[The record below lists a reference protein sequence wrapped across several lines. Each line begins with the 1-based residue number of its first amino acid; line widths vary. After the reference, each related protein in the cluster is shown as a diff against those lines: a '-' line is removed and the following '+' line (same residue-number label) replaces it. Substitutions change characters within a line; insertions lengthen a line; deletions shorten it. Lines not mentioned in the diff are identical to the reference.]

1 MEVGIDI
8 GNLSGVAL
16 RNMPPARSNYQQRAG
31 RAGRRGNAIATVIAF
46 GSADSHDE
54 HYFSEPKEI
63 ISGIAEDP
71 RLTLDNVEIVR
82 RHVTAFLLQRYHQDA
97 LPEVTAAEQ
106 PQLFEVLGSISDFK
120 DPTQKLNSTAFAQW
134 LTDNNE
140 ALAIE
145 VADWLP
151 TQLAQADRAELLA
164 DLAKASVVKVQQV
177 LDDAETDNDSDD
189 DRETIEDLTAEA
201 SSESGLEDD
210 DPRPRGS
217 LNLLTRLLDEGVL
230 PRYAFPTDVVA
241 FHVFD
246 EYASTKYRKE
256 DLYTP
261 SQGLNVALSQYAPGK
276 EIWVDSRQWFSGA
289 LYSPGDERA
298 RAWQDRRLYYEC
310 SVCHYALHVD
320 RTEGTRGE
328 TLKCAACGS
337 DGTFG
342 KAKPWLEPPGF
353 AHPVTVPPGT
363 LPDEAPAKSYATR
376 AKLMAKSDLDLPW
389 QSTTARLKS
398 AYRRSN
404 LMVTNTGP
412 EQKGYSYCVACGLIE
427 PTANRHGT
435 VGALHRKPYPD
446 EDEQICQGTFGS
458 FGIVLGTDFRSDV
471 LLIQAHLDAPMR
483 LMPGELPTEIALR
496 TVAEALTLAAT
507 RALEIDGNELQAE
520 YRPALTP
527 GGADGSEV
535 EIYLY
540 DTLAGGAG
548 FARRAGEMGRK
559 LYEDALAILSACPA
573 DCDQSCY
580 RCLRRFGNRFEHG
593 LLDRH
598 LGASLLSYLIDGTT
612 PVLPAELLDR
622 SVNRL
627 LADLRRQNIPGIEF
641 QRAKLENAASPQER
655 IAIEATTASG
665 TIGVGVYGPLS
676 PPETGDDALTWAG
689 QKALWVNQIVIQHNL
704 PRASSDLIQQL

>member
-54 HYFSEPKEI
+54 HYFSQPKEM

-97 LPEVTAAEQ
+97 LPQVSPDEQ
-106 PQLFEVLGSISDFK
+106 PQLFEVLGSISDFNDASK
-120 DPTQKLNSTAFAQW
+120 ALNSSAFAKW
-134 LTDNNE
+134 LETNN
-140 ALAIE
+140 ANLIDE

-151 TQLAQADRAELLA
+151 SQLSETDRDDLLA
-164 DLAKASVVKVQQV
+164 NLAKVSVAKVQQV
-177 LDDAETDNDSDD
+177 LDEVEPDDDAEEDD
-189 DRETIEDLTAEA
+189 ASIEDLTAKASTDPGGEA
-201 SSESGLEDD
+201 D

-241 FHVFD
+241 FHIFD
-246 EYASTKYRKE
+246 EFASTKYRTA

-289 LYSPGDERA
+289 LYSPAKVERDE
-298 RAWQDRRLYYEC
+298 AWKNRRLYYEC
-310 SVCHYALHVD
+310 SVCHYALHID

-328 TLKCAACGS
+328 MLKCEACGS

-353 AHPVTVPPGT
+353 AHPVTVAPGT

-389 QSTTARLKS
+389 RLLTPGLKS
-398 AYRRSN
+398 AYRRSD

-427 PTANRHGT
+427 PTANRHAT
-435 VGALHRKPYPD
+435 VDGPHRKPYPD
-446 EDEQICQGTFGS
+446 EDDQTCQGTYAT

-471 LLIQAHLDAPMR
+471 LLIQARLEAP
-483 LMPGELPTEIALR
+483 LQLKPGELATEIALR

-507 RALEIDGNELQAE
+507 RALEIDGSELQAE

-559 LYEDALAILSACPA
+559 LYEEALAILASCPD

-598 LGASLLSYLIDGTT
+598 LGASLLNYLLNGEE
-612 PVLPAELLDR
+612 PVLSAEVLER
-622 SVNRL
+622 SSSRL
-627 LADLRRQNIPGIEF
+627 VADLKRQNIPNVEF
-641 QRAKLENAASPQER
+641 SQRPVASNGSDPR
-655 IAIEATTASG
+655 IAIEATTPTG
-665 TIGVGVYGPLS
+665 IFRVGVHGPLAL
-676 PPETGDDALTWAG
+676 PEQDEDVSV
-689 QKALWVNQIVIQHNL
+689 LWVNQIVIQHNL
-704 PRASSDLIQQL
+704 PRASSDLLQQIRM